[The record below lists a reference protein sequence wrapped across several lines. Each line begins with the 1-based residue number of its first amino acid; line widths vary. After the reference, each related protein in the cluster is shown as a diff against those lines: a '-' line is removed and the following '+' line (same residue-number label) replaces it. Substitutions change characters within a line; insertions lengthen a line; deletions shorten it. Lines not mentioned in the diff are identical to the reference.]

1 MNSFFWLYGIALFAA
16 VSAGLFVFFFSRLK
30 ILSSKLS
37 SRAIPPIKKG
47 RNFNLQFQFLIAGV
61 LGFLAIF
68 FGWFWFSAFLTVG
81 LAWMGFRF
89 FPSFKSKWRLKKR
102 IEKMN
107 DLFPQTLGM
116 AVQAL
121 KAGQTIPQVLEY
133 LSKESASPL
142 RDEWKR
148 VCNEIDLGSSAEQ
161 ALAQMGER
169 YPSFS
174 DFNQF
179 LQSYKISRRTGANLT
194 HLLEVLLEGTESRK
208 RLLRKMDAMTAQAR
222 LSGLLM
228 GLLPFLLAFVFFTMD
243 PTILKPLVEQK
254 AGWGILVL
262 SLLMELMGFLWIR
275 QLLRI
280 EV

>member
-1 MNSFFWLYGIALFAA
+1 MNSFFWMYGIALCAA
-16 VSAGLFVFFFSRLK
+16 VSAGVLVFLFFRLK
-30 ILSSKLS
+30 ISDSKLS
-37 SRAIPPIKKG
+37 FQSTPFIKG
-47 RNFNLQFQFLIAGV
+47 PNFNLRLPFLIPGAV
-61 LGFLAIF
+61 GFLSIC
-68 FGWFWFSAFLTVG
+68 FGWFWFSAFLIFG
-81 LAWMGFRF
+81 LAWMGWRY
-89 FPSFKSKWRLKKR
+89 FPSFKSKWRLKKK

-133 LSKESASPL
+133 LSKESPAPL
-142 RDEWKR
+142 REEWKQ
-148 VCNEIDLGSSAEQ
+148 VCNQIDLGSSAEQ

-194 HLLEVLLEGTESRK
+194 HLLEVLLEGTETRN
-208 RLLRKMDAMTAQAR
+208 RLFRKMDSMTAQAR

-262 SLLMELMGFLWIR
+262 SFLMELMGFLWIR